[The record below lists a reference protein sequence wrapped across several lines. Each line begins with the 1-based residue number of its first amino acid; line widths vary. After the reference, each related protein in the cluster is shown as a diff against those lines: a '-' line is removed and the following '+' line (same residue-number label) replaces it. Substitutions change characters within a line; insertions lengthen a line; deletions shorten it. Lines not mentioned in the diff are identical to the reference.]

1 MRDQDTSAGGGSES
15 RRRDEQDIKQE
26 KPSHMNQGNQT
37 FYPDQQ
43 KDKMRESGEKQK
55 KEQPDKERF
64 RKAS

>member
-1 MRDQDTSAGGGSES
+1 MKDQDTSARCGNEHM
-15 RRRDEQDIKQE
+15 REDEENIKQE

-43 KDKMRESGEKQK
+43 KDKMRENRDKLK
-55 KEQPDKERF
+55 KEQPGDERD